1 MHIQNL
7 QELPDVAERSKWSK
21 AIGLHPSTFQRAERA
36 GKLKNSKPGGRVAI
50 YKKRDVLRWL
60 QLDES

>member
-7 QELPDVAERSKWSK
+7 EDLPDVAERSKWTK
-21 AIGLHPSTFQRAERA
+21 LTGLHASTFQRAERQ
-36 GKLKNSKPGGRVAI
+36 GKLKKISPGGRVAV